1 MLTFER
7 RALVTKLQD
16 RLIELDVQQDE
27 ARGQKIGTERMSGKS
42 RSITPRRSG
51 TRSTVEAP

>member
-27 ARGQKIGTERMSGKS
+27 ARGQKIGTESMSCKS